1 MKIESF
7 KINVAVAEGAK
18 REYIANA
25 MRTAAIGS
33 SVVFGIE
40 IEGERGGFRA
50 PKPAPDVAEAP
61 RQKRK
66 YTRRAK
72 PEAGGEQR
80 VTLGDGA
87 TVVRRGTIPAG
98 GNAK

>member
-7 KINVAVAEGAK
+7 KKNVAGADAPS
-18 REYIANA
+18 IAA
-25 MRTAAIGS
+25 VERI
-33 SVVFGIE
+33 VFGIE

>member
-7 KINVAVAEGAK
+7 KINVAVADGAK

-61 RQKRK
+61 RNCDLYADEQSAWEAFSEKRQGPDSSTEE
-66 YTRRAK
+66 Y
-72 PEAGGEQR
+72 EQW
-80 VTLGDGA
+80 LFEKA
-87 TVVRRGTIPAG
+87 TA
-98 GNAK
+98 